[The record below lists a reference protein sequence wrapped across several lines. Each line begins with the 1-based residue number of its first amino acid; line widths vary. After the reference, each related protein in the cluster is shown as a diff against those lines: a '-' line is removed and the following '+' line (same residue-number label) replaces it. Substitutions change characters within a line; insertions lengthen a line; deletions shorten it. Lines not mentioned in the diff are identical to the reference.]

1 MSTSS
6 SPFALSAAAPS
17 SSAALSLK
25 TTRWAS
31 TSFESA
37 SSFAVSG
44 AFSSA
49 TSFVA
54 ASGSNSSGGAAS
66 TLGSSSKT
74 LAARAGASTSSG
86 ICRLPNS
93 ARSRPPV
100 LLFRT
105 RRPRR
110 SARIWSMSSFPL
122 LALSSGMERFSKA
135 AAKLPL
141 ATSRCCSF
149 FSLLSNSSPKAAC
162 TRTSRASTRNLSSA
176 AESRRPGRISESL
189 SALFKFMLNMQSK
202 SSSPLVSLAD
212 FLSVG
217 ISSFF
222 ASTDG
227 FFSSE
232 QVTSSPFASS
242 GCLSSSATSFGVAH
256 IASAPANHLATCG
269 GGAASTLG
277 SSAKAFSAAAGA
289 SFSTSGGG
297 ASFSLAASSAGAS
310 RPLCK

>member
-176 AESRRPGRISESL
+176 AESRRPGRISES
-189 SALFKFMLNMQSK
+189 
-202 SSSPLVSLAD
+202 SSPLVSLAD